1 MLKPMVRRKPTRILL
16 GALASLFVLAGC
28 SGEQTITLQ
37 ENGSGTAQV
46 AIEVDPVFAA
56 YLSDLNASMGGDGG
70 APVFDGVAVRR
81 SLEAQPGLR
90 VVELSVP
97 TQRRLELELAFESVD
112 DLLAVQG
119 QRIGDFLRFERTA
132 SYRRLAA
139 RIDRRAID
147 HFATIAGVD
156 PLIRDSLLPPDLSLS
171 PAEYRDYLAWAFE
184 EYAEDRPLD
193 VVFRNSRVETT
204 VIVDGPVVQLRGGEA
219 GAGGGR
225 FVTNLVEAVTTDR
238 PLEYSL
244 VYSPSP

>member
-1 MLKPMVRRKPTRILL
+1 MVRRKRAWVVFS
-16 GALASLFVLAGC
+16 ALASLSLLFGC

-46 AIEVDPVFAA
+46 AIELDPVFAA
-56 YLSDLNASMGGDGG
+56 YLSDLNVSMGGSGR
-70 APVFDGVAVRR
+70 APVFDGPAVRQ

-97 TQRRLELELAFESVD
+97 TRRRLELELAFESVD
-112 DLLAVQG
+112 DLLSWQG
-119 QRIGDFLRFERTA
+119 ERIGDFLRFERTA

-147 HFATIAGVD
+147 HFASIAGVD
-156 PLIRDSLLPPDLSLS
+156 PLIRDSLVPPDLSLT

-193 VVFRNSRVETT
+193 VVFRNSRVVTT
-204 VIVDGPVVQLRGGEA
+204 VIVDGSVVQLRGGEA
-219 GAGGGR
+219 DAGGAR
-225 FVTNLVEAVTTDR
+225 FVTNLVEAVTTER

-244 VYSPSP
+244 VYSPRP